1 MYDVTDYEECN
12 PEQTPLYHLTL
23 LDTECLGKTT
33 TGEFFEN
40 EMIQNWISTKI
51 RTSIVP
57 LVMWLLYRTFFIVMF
72 IVFEMRQTSFE
83 EEAYLQEIEHYD
95 NYTNA
100 SLISTAFATKP
111 PLTSCLLKDHN
122 GYIFDYVCA
131 VYILSSGLFDILS
144 GISGI
149 KSGYVMWHSPI
160 FCYPHRRKKL
170 VTRHNYIYLMNS
182 MIISTLAIIFTISKI
197 LRSKF
202 DISISFFFD
211 DFAYFSVLLTTCVEF
226 ILVCQIL
233 PKVGSFPMIINRL
246 FADLFSFWLILVLFM
261 CPFTIAVYH
270 TVNRRQEVCM
280 FGFRNH
286 LDSFYSIFLAMNNML
301 DIQELAKEL
310 KVNESAFTL
319 YVLHYF
325 YVFNVNIL
333 LLNFLIALFSH
344 SVAKTMENEKILV
357 QLNNLKIMIY
367 IEKAFN
373 GILGWWYQNMKRKC
387 LTYRDG
393 RLFLTSVSIKTPS
406 KSF

>member
-40 EMIQNWISTKI
+40 EMIQKWISSKI
-51 RTSIVP
+51 KTNIFP
-57 LVMWLLYRTFFIVMF
+57 LVLWLLSRIFFVGIFVS
-72 IVFEMRQTSFE
+72 FEMRQASFE
-83 EEAYLQEIEHYD
+83 EEAYLQEKKHYD

-100 SLISTAFATKP
+100 SMINEAFITKNT
-111 PLTSCLLKDHN
+111 LTSCLLRDHN
-122 GYIFDYVCA
+122 GLTFDYICA
-131 VYILSSGLFDILS
+131 LYILLSCLFLILS
-144 GISGI
+144 GIYEMKKAFMG
-149 KSGYVMWHSPI
+149 WHFPML
-160 FCYPHRRKKL
+160 CYPHRRKKL
-170 VTRHNYIYLMNS
+170 VNRHSFVYLMNS
-182 MIISTLAIIFTISKI
+182 LVISTFAIIFTISKL
-197 LRSKF
+197 LRSKYH
-202 DISISFFFD
+202 ISISLFLD
-211 DFAYFSVLLTTCVEF
+211 DFLYFCILLSTCVEF
-226 ILVCQIL
+226 ILVCQVL

-261 CPFTIAVYH
+261 CPFTIAMYH
-270 TVNRRQEVCM
+270 TVNRRKEVCM
-280 FGFRNH
+280 FGFKNH

-301 DIQELAKEL
+301 DIHELAKEL
-310 KVNESAFTL
+310 KMNESTLTL
-319 YVLHYF
+319 YVLHYL

-333 LLNFLIALFSH
+333 MLNFLIALFSH

-357 QLNNLKIMIY
+357 QLNNLGIMIH
-367 IEKAFN
+367 IEIVCN
-373 GILGWWYQNMKRKC
+373 RMLGWWFQSIKRKC